1 MADVTLASQLN
12 LFATRVG
19 TECKTIKGSVTA
31 LTTRV
36 TALEGKSYIDDT
48 AKSTTKAYS
57 SSKVEDLITAAKKAV
72 KDDLLGGAGTAY
84 DTLKELADLI
94 QTNKDSITALQT
106 LAAGHVKF
114 DTAQE
119 LTEEQKKQARDNIG
133 VVSST
138 DVTSQ
143 IKAVADRVTPLET
156 FKTSAEKTI
165 AANTTAAANAK
176 TAADKAQQ
184 DVNALKTAVGDTTTD
199 FVATFETALN
209 AAA

>member
-36 TALEGKSYIDDT
+36 TALEGKTFIDDS

-57 SSKVEDLITAAKKAV
+57 SSKVEDLITSAKQAV
-72 KDDLLGGAGTAY
+72 KSDLLGGAGDAY

-94 QTNKDSITALQT
+94 TTNKDAITALQT
-106 LAAGHVKF
+106 IAAGHVRF
-114 DTAQE
+114 DIAQE
-119 LTEEQKKQARDNIG
+119 LTDVQKKQARDNIG

-143 IKAVADRVTPLET
+143 IQAVADRVTPLET

-165 AANTTAAANAK
+165 AANTTAATNAK

-199 FVATFETALN
+199 FVATFEAALN